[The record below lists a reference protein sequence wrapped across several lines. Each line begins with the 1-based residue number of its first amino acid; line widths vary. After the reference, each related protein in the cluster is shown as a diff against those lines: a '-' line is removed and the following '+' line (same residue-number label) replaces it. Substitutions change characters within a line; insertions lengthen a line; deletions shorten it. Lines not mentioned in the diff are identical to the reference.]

1 MSRMLVGVSRGKHEG
16 DLVRIRENLLAY
28 KTTSESE
35 VSDAVAEVVKRIQIE
50 IAPIQ
55 DKHGYTNPWV
65 GGAGKNL
72 AHATLTEIKAR
83 NTDGTWTGNKYVNNG
98 VTFTVEADDAGNV
111 STISTSGTA
120 SGNATLMSHKLDL
133 VNGTE
138 YTMSG
143 SPSGGSSSKYEL
155 MLASAFEGTA
165 TAKKHLYQ
173 NETNYTCDETKT
185 YGLQVVIRSGQDA
198 TGLEFKPMMRLA
210 TVTDGT
216 YEPWANVCFIY
227 GHDSENV
234 VRTGKNLFDKTIT
247 IHEQKIRQDD
257 GTEIANTA
265 SNYTDPIS
273 GILPSTKYTISGT
286 LDTSSTGVRIYYLDQ
301 YKNWISRSAVFTSTP
316 YTFTTPANCKF
327 VEIQYIRASGDLNT
341 VCIEKGETATT
352 YEPYKGES
360 VSVSFPSTV
369 YGGTL
374 ELYQDGSGKVTVDF
388 SKYALPLTGWTLG
401 TNGFYL
407 AMPSDCI
414 SQNTK
419 AAQSDGKCTHFALV
433 KDISPGD
440 FIALDNVVCYC
451 NGSITDNKR
460 LYVRASQFAD
470 ASAFETYL
478 SAQNTAGTP
487 VEMTYVLATPV
498 ITYLSASEV
507 ITLLSGYNTLYAS
520 TGSIQ
525 SIIYPVERYADAVET
540 DERFDADEAEL
551 SDAQDDIVEL
561 AETKAPVIVEEVT
574 TPASVMSF
582 SDGADNLPMK
592 VVFGIEP
599 VQDLHGYENPW
610 PTGGGKNLLPIQT
623 IDGSNNDI
631 SVVGNATFTK
641 ITDPAGNV
649 VGVNIN
655 ASEAV
660 TSNTYCFVSRITL
673 PVGSYKI
680 RCFGGVDESYYVR
693 IGKGGTG
700 NSGAPGTYVA
710 YVYAEEVTLNV
721 AEQSNYSF
729 AVAIANGKTASNVKL
744 KIMVSTETITDFAP
758 YSNIC
763 PITGFTWAEL
773 TRTGKNLIEG
783 YIPNAN
789 VDSNNKITGNDSSN
803 DVAYAKITKGMT
815 YTVSK
820 ITASQ
825 AVYQYTTD
833 EPAVGV
839 SFVGSRI
846 IVANVHGFTFTAPVD
861 GYVVVRD
868 TLNARS
874 MMCEIGQTA
883 TETFEPF
890 TGNDTYTYPFST
902 TVYGGTLTVNKDG
915 SGTLVVDR
923 IFYEFDGSNDEN
935 WSIRTGTYNYF
946 SIDTDKSCVN
956 TDDDTKKISNSYEWL
971 SSLSNSDTNIG
982 IRIVNNTTFRF
993 RYEVNNDLT
1002 VSDLKT
1008 YLASNPLQ
1016 IVVSLVSPLS
1026 PISITAEQVKTLLG
1040 VNNVWADTGNVLRI
1054 EYSADTKMYI
1064 DNLGQTEEDYIANA
1078 NIASGDYFQV
1088 GNTLYI
1094 ATSAIASGERIIPG
1108 TNCSQ
1113 TTIADVLNA
1122 DATGMSFG
1130 G

>member
-55 DKHGYTNPWV
+55 DKHGYSYPWPA
-65 GGAGKNL
+65 GGGKNL
-72 AHATLTEIKAR
+72 YNYEDDYYGEGLYWNTNSGTLVEDNDYYGSPKIPIKANTTYKR
-83 NTDGTWTGNKYVNNG
+83 NAGATANLFFDSTGTFISKEATSTDFTTPANAYYVAFNITNS
-98 VTFTVEADDAGNV
+98 TDHTTV
-111 STISTSGTA
+111 
-120 SGNATLMSHKLDL
+120 ML
-133 VNGTE
+133 VE
-138 YTMSG
+138 
-143 SPSGGSSSKYEL
+143 GSS
-155 MLASAFEGTA
+155 
-165 TAKKHLYQ
+165 
-173 NETNYTCDETKT
+173 N
-185 YGLQVVIRSGQDA
+185 I
-198 TGLEFKPMMRLA
+198 P
-210 TVTDGT
+210 
-216 YEPWANVCFIY
+216 YEPYSNICPIS
-227 GHDSENV
+227 GHTQCDV
-234 VRTGKNLFDKTIT
+234 VRTGKNLFDASFFEENGIDSSGANNISAFEIRLKDIYKAFAGKTYAFSYS
-247 IHEQKIRQDD
+247 
-257 GTEIANTA
+257 GTA
-265 SNYTDPIS
+265 SYCYVYYYKNGAFDSRESLWSNGS
-273 GILPSTKYTISGT
+273 GSGT
-286 LDTSSTGVRIYYLDQ
+286 FTVPNGIDGIRIKLGNGATPRPSLDANFMLEFGSS
-301 YKNWISRSAVFTSTP
+301 
-316 YTFTTPANCKF
+316 
-327 VEIQYIRASGDLNT
+327 AS
-341 VCIEKGETATT
+341 T
-352 YEPYKGES
+352 YEAYQGNSHTYPFS
-360 VSVSFPSTV
+360 QTV

-440 FIALDNVVCYC
+440 FRALDNVVCYC

-592 VVFGIEP
+592 VVFGVEP
-599 VQDLHGYENPW
+599 VQDLHGYDYPW
-610 PTGGGKNLLPIQT
+610 VGGAGKNLLELESSYESLNGVTYTSNPATGIVT
-623 IDGSNNDI
+623 LGGSSPSSQSNRLLKEI
-631 SVVGNATFTK
+631 SVTAGEKVFISGTPANGGGSTNCIRYIFRVSSGGTAVGTTVDTTSEGEVVTVPETATVIGIYAHTY
-641 ITDPAGNV
+641 P
-649 VGVNIN
+649 N
-655 ASEAV
+655 ASV
-660 TSNTYCFVSRITL
+660 SGVILKPFVAKSETAL
-673 PVGSYKI
+673 SFEP
-680 RCFGGVDESYYVR
+680 
-693 IGKGGTG
+693 
-700 NSGAPGTYVA
+700 
-710 YVYAEEVTLNV
+710 YA
-721 AEQSNYSF
+721 
-729 AVAIANGKTASNVKL
+729 
-744 KIMVSTETITDFAP
+744 
-758 YSNIC
+758 NIC
-763 PITGFTWAEL
+763 PISGHTQCNAVD
-773 TRTGKNLIEG
+773 TGKNLFDYSSLEDG
-783 YIPNAN
+783 GLSEYGSEKDTTGVNRTGFLPCPPNKTLVISNVTNNVPVYFYDESETFILRINSGN
-789 VDSNNKITGNDSSN
+789 VDG
-803 DVAYAKITKGMT
+803 A
-815 YTVSK
+815 
-820 ITASQ
+820 
-825 AVYQYTTD
+825 
-833 EPAVGV
+833 
-839 SFVGSRI
+839 
-846 IVANVHGFTFTAPVD
+846 TFTTPA
-861 GYVVVRD
+861 
-868 TLNARS
+868 NAAYMRFAS
-874 MMCEIGQTA
+874 TAGRMTATTQVEIGSTP
-883 TETFEPF
+883 TTFEPF
-890 TGNDTYTYPFST
+890 GTPKKVTYPFSQ
-902 TVYGGTLTVNKDG
+902 TVYGGTLTVNRDG
-915 SGTLVVDR
+915 SGSLIPELV
-923 IFYEFDGSNDEN
+923 
-935 WSIRTGTYNYF
+935 NYVF
-946 SIDTDKSCVN
+946 N
-956 TDDDTKKISNSYEWL
+956 GTDDEWTANGARGYYCTVGADYKAVQTPIANYIKCL
-971 SSLSNSDTNIG
+971 ENGSGSSLGTWEGRFNDISAAQTNFLVKPDMSLI
-982 IRIVNNTTFRF
+982 TTVEAWEDFL
-993 RYEVNNDLT
+993 ED
-1002 VSDLKT
+1002 
-1008 YLASNPLQ
+1008 NPLQ
-1016 IVVSLVSPLS
+1016 VIFKLANPTPVQLTNLEV
-1026 PISITAEQVKTLLG
+1026 IELLKG
-1040 VNNVWADTGNVLRI
+1040 CNNIWCDTGNVLRI